1 MSKLNRLQIQTA
13 LQSLPGWSR
22 KRSAI
27 HRVFEFKDF
36 VVAIRFVKAVAIVAE
51 KARHHPDIDIR
62 WNRVTLSLTT
72 HDEGGLTLKDIQLA
86 EKCDRLAE

>member
-1 MSKLNRLQIQTA
+1 MSKLNPLQIQNA

-27 HRVFEFKDF
+27 RRVFEFKDF
-36 VVAIRFVKAVAIVAE
+36 VVAIRFVKAVAILAE

-86 EKCDRLAE
+86 GKCDRLAE